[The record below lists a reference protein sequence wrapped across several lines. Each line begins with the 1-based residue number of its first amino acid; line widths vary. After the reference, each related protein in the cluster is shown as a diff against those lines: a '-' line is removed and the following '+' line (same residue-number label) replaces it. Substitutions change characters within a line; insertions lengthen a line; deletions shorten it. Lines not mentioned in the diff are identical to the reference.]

1 MSYFIGTVLTRLHSG
16 YRSLAMRSLLTLP
29 VDHLTAPAPH
39 LDYFLLASGK
49 ERAKKKENVVSHI
62 SENQVYFSI
71 LDNQS

>member
-49 ERAKKKENVVSHI
+49 ERAKKKRMSLV
-62 SENQVYFSI
+62 I
-71 LDNQS
+71 LVRIKFTFLF